1 MAAAKRDLV
10 DADYRHLAE
19 FRYFLRLFLSFSED
33 AARAASLSPQQH
45 QALLAIRGFGG
56 KLTVGELAER
66 LAIKPH
72 SAVGMADRLVE
83 AGLAA
88 RQTSARDRRQVVL
101 RLTAAGMR
109 KLAKLSKVHREEL
122 KRLAP
127 LLTPLLNEL
136 GYRGGSR
143 RRRPAN

>member
-1 MAAAKRDLV
+1 M
-10 DADYRHLAE
+10 
-19 FRYFLRLFLSFSED
+19 
-33 AARAASLSPQQH
+33 
-45 QALLAIRGFGG
+45 
-56 KLTVGELAER
+56 GELAER

>member
-1 MAAAKRDLV
+1 MAAAKRRLV

-19 FRYFLRLFLSFSED
+19 FRYFLRQFLSFSEE

-56 KLTVGELAER
+56 RLTVGELAER

-83 AGLAA
+83 AGLVA
-88 RQTSARDRRQVVL
+88 RQVSAGDRRRVVL
-101 RLTAAGMR
+101 TLTRMGAQ
-109 KLAKLSKVHREEL
+109 KLAKLSKAHREEL

-127 LLTPLLNEL
+127 LLAPLLNEL
-136 GYRGGSR
+136 GYR
-143 RRRPAN
+143 RPPR

>member
-1 MAAAKRDLV
+1 MAAAKRNLV

-19 FRYFLRLFLSFSED
+19 FRYFLRLFLSFSEH

-83 AGLAA
+83 AGLVVRRA
-88 RQTSARDRRQVVL
+88 SAGDRRQVVL
-101 RLTAAGMR
+101 RLTPAGTR
-109 KLAKLSKVHREEL
+109 KLAKLSKAHREEL

-127 LLTPLLNEL
+127 LLGPLLHEM
-136 GYRGGSR
+136 GYGSGRG
-143 RRRPAN
+143 RPAN

>member
-1 MAAAKRDLV
+1 MPPPRRDLV

-19 FRYFLRLFLSFSED
+19 FRYFLRLFLSFSEG

-72 SAVGMADRLVE
+72 SAVGMTDRLVE
-83 AGLAA
+83 AGLVA
-88 RQTSARDRRQVVL
+88 RQASARDRRQVVL
-101 RLTAAGMR
+101 RLTAAGTR
-109 KLAKLSKVHREEL
+109 KLAKLSKAHREEL

-127 LLTPLLNEL
+127 LLDPLLNEM
-136 GYRGGSR
+136 GHGSR
-143 RRRPAN
+143 RRRPKDS

>member
-1 MAAAKRDLV
+1 MPALRRALV

-19 FRYFLRLFLSFSED
+19 FRYFLRQFLSFSEE
-33 AARAASLSPQQH
+33 AARAAALSPQQH

-83 AGLAA
+83 SGLVV
-88 RQTSARDRRQVVL
+88 RQPGSRDRRQVML
-101 RLTAAGMR
+101 RLTGAGQR
-109 KLAKLSKVHREEL
+109 KLAKLSKSHREEL

-127 LLTPLLNEL
+127 LLKALLGEL
-136 GYRGGSR
+136 GYEGRSR
-143 RRRPAN
+143 RTK

>member
-1 MAAAKRDLV
+1 MAVAKKSLV

-19 FRYFLRLFLSFSED
+19 FRYFLRLFLSFSEE
-33 AARAASLSPQQH
+33 AARAAALSPQQH

-56 KLTVGELAER
+56 KLTVGDLAER

-83 AGLAA
+83 AGLVV
-88 RQTSARDRRQVVL
+88 RQASARDRRQVVL
-101 RLTAAGMR
+101 SLTPAGQR
-109 KLAKLSKVHREEL
+109 KLANLSKAHREEL

-127 LLTPLLNEL
+127 LLATLLKEL
-136 GYRGGSR
+136 GYGSR
-143 RRRPAN
+143 RRR

>member
-1 MAAAKRDLV
+1 MAAAKKRLV

-19 FRYFLRLFLSFSED
+19 FRYFLRLFLSFSEE

>member
-33 AARAASLSPQQH
+33 AARAAALSPQQH

-72 SAVGMADRLVE
+72 SAVGMTDRLVE
-83 AGLAA
+83 AGLVV
-88 RQTSARDRRQVVL
+88 RQASTRDRRQVVL
-101 RLTAAGMR
+101 RLTPAGMR
-109 KLAKLSKVHREEL
+109 KLAKLSKAHREEL

-127 LLTPLLNEL
+127 LLAPLLNET
-136 GYRGGSR
+136 GPGSR
-143 RRRPAN
+143 RPKGR

>member
-1 MAAAKRDLV
+1 MPPPRKTLI

-19 FRYFLRLFLSFSED
+19 FRYFLRRFLAFSED
-33 AARAASLSPQQH
+33 AARAAGLSPQQH

-56 KLTVGELAER
+56 RLTVGELAER

-83 AGLAA
+83 AGLVA
-88 RQTSARDRRQVVL
+88 RRASARDRRQVVL
-101 RLTAAGMR
+101 SLTTAGTR
-109 KLAKLSKVHREEL
+109 KLAKLSKAHREEL

-127 LLTPLLNEL
+127 LLAPLLNEL
-136 GYRGGSR
+136 GYGA
-143 RRRPAN
+143 RRRPATG

>member
-1 MAAAKRDLV
+1 MPATRKTLV

-33 AARAASLSPQQH
+33 AARAAALSPQQH

-72 SAVGMADRLVE
+72 SAVGMTDRLVE
-83 AGLAA
+83 AGLVV
-88 RQTSARDRRQVVL
+88 RQASDRDRRQVVL

-109 KLAKLSKVHREEL
+109 KLEKLSKAHREEL

-127 LLTPLLNEL
+127 LLAPLLREM
-136 GYRGGSR
+136 GYGAR
-143 RRRPAN
+143 RRQPKGS